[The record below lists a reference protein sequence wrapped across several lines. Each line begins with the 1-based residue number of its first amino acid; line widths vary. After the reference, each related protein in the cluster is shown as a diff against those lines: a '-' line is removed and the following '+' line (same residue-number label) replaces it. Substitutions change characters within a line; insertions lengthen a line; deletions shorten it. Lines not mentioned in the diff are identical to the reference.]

1 MLWLWAIPNTYP
13 NKRIGTIVKNSGTDR
28 FEFLK
33 GTIMDDSIVES
44 PRINFK
50 CDEKYLLDVL
60 PSNGGLLIVS
70 EKVLQILKKLC
81 PEDIQEFKANVFAKE
96 KFIDGYFLLNITNTV
111 DVFDS
116 EKCEFSK
123 YMGAITAI
131 KKIAYKTDSLSEHDI
146 ARNAEF
152 KSHVLV
158 SDRLKDIFEKEKI
171 KGVEFRDATI
181 VV

>member
-1 MLWLWAIPNTYP
+1 
-13 NKRIGTIVKNSGTDR
+13 
-28 FEFLK
+28 
-33 GTIMDDSIVES
+33 
-44 PRINFK
+44 
-50 CDEKYLLDVL
+50 
-60 PSNGGLLIVS
+60 
-70 EKVLQILKKLC
+70 
-81 PEDIQEFKANVFAKE
+81 
-96 KFIDGYFLLNITNTV
+96 
-111 DVFDS
+111 
-116 EKCEFSK
+116 
-123 YMGAITAI
+123 MGAITAI